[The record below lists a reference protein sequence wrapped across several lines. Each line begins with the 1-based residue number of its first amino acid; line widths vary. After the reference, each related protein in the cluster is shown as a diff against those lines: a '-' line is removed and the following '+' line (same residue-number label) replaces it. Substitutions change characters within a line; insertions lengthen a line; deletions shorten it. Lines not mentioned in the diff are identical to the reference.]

1 MNLPCRKS
9 DRDIFHNA
17 KIKHFP
23 DGEVKITVANKRIFR
38 ERGYELIKEK
48 TDKTPKYKNP
58 DNEAREDSIRR
69 AKTRIDDIV
78 RLNDFK
84 WFVTLTIDP
93 HKLDSKDINEVREKV
108 TNFLSNAKKRK
119 DLRYIL
125 VPEFHKSGAI
135 HFHGFIND
143 SLTLIE
149 SGTVKVQ
156 GISKPMKIETAR
168 RKHISPEACQTV
180 YNVKEWRYGFSTA
193 YIVSDDRARLSSY
206 FTKYITKDCV
216 KIFGKYYLA
225 GGELSRDAP
234 VELTDIDYSSFIA
247 DNECYCPQIDTHF
260 KYRDTARRKERDD
273 VIQGMV

>member
-1 MNLPCRKS
+1 MNLNFRKS
-9 DRDIFHNA
+9 DRDIFHNM
-17 KIKHFP
+17 KIKSFP
-23 DGEVKITVANKRIFR
+23 DGEAKITVASKPIFK
-38 ERGYELIKEK
+38 EKGYEPIKEK
-48 TDKTPKYKNP
+48 TEKTPKYKNP

-78 RLNDFK
+78 RLNDFM

-93 HKLDSKDINEVREKV
+93 DKLDSKNINEVREKV

-119 DLRYIL
+119 GLRYIL
-125 VPEFHKSGAI
+125 VAEFHKSGAI
-135 HFHGFIND
+135 HLHGFIND
-143 SLTLIE
+143 SLTMID

-168 RKHISPEACQTV
+168 RKHIPPEACQTV
-180 YNVKEWRYGFSTA
+180 YNVKDWRYGFSTA

-225 GGELSRDAP
+225 GGELLRDAP
-234 VELTDIDYSSFIA
+234 VYLTDTEYPSFIA
-247 DNECYCPQIDTHF
+247 DNECYCPQTDTHF
-260 KYRDTARRKERDD
+260 KYLDTAKHREEGEQPIE
-273 VIQGMV
+273 V